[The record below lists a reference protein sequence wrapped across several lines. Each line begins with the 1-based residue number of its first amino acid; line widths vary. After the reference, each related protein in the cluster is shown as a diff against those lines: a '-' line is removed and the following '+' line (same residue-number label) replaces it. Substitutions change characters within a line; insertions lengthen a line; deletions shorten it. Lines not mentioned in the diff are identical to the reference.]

1 MTGGA
6 ISASILTTLA
16 IDDVVARY
24 TQAGAR
30 THLSDALG
38 SAFALAKDDQ
48 SIQAF
53 YAYSPYGEAQ
63 VLGDDEGNP
72 IQYIA
77 RENDNSGLYFYRSR
91 YYDPVLKRFIAE
103 DPIGLN
109 GGLNMHAYVDGD
121 PISRYDPLGLWAWG
135 DPIDQDIVDA
145 VTGFGDGAYAAVTL
159 GLGDLQDIRNLAGID
174 GNINRSSALYCG
186 STVAGNI
193 VGGIALGGAAAS
205 EAGLSAWVRRYPR
218 AGGGGVGV
226 DRYGE
231 NVIRADW
238 HKFKSGGEMVNRP
251 HIDIPGVVRHWPWKR

>member
-1 MTGGA
+1 
-6 ISASILTTLA
+6 
-16 IDDVVARY
+16 
-24 TQAGAR
+24 
-30 THLSDALG
+30 LSDALG